1 MRLQKAFLLPVE
13 RLAAHGLSGGG
24 AQAMP
29 VETPG
34 RARPRKSTE
43 PVTYD
48 ADQKLLAFGG
58 TLSLLIG
65 SLFWAL
71 YGTRMVVEGAFAL
84 GAAALALAGAGLFTA
99 LMAWGLRAKM
109 ERGAPITR
117 FEVDRLIAAGFVFGV
132 LFGFLIFLALRLK
145 LQDPGLF
152 YAVGQPE
159 NTPPLLR

>member
-1 MRLQKAFLLPVE
+1 MGE
-13 RLAAHGLSGGG
+13 G
-24 AQAMP
+24 AQALP
-29 VETPG
+29 VATPS
-34 RARPRKSTE
+34 RAPARKSAE
-43 PVTYD
+43 PLKYD
-48 ADQKLLAFGG
+48 ADQKLLAFAG
-58 TLSLLIG
+58 TLALLIG

-71 YGTRMVVEGAFAL
+71 YGARMMVE
-84 GAAALALAGAGLFTA
+84 GAAALGVAAIVLAGAGLFTA

-117 FEVDRLIAAGFVFGV
+117 FEVDRLIAAGFVFGL
-132 LFGFLIFLALRLK
+132 LFGFVIFLALRLK